1 VQARPIDAA
10 ALPRVVPVVQQ
21 RVPPGQPI
29 YVAPRRSDLVTI
41 NDPLLYVLTERP
53 NVLHQDFALQTSAE
67 QQRRIVAQLAAARP
81 RVVIR
86 WLDPI
91 SSKPEPNRRGTPSGA
106 HELDDW
112 LAAHYRVL
120 ETDGLYAVL
129 APR

>member
-1 VQARPIDAA
+1 
-10 ALPRVVPVVQQ
+10 VVQVVQ
-21 RVPPGQPI
+21 GRVAPGQPI

-53 NVLHQDFALQTSAE
+53 NVMHEDFVLQTSAA
-67 QQRRIVAQLAAARP
+67 QQQRIVAALAKTRP

-91 SSKPEPNRRGTPSGA
+91 SSKPEPNRRGRSSGA

-112 LAAHYRVL
+112 LSANYRVL
-120 ETDGLYAVL
+120 ETDGLYALLV
-129 APR
+129 PR